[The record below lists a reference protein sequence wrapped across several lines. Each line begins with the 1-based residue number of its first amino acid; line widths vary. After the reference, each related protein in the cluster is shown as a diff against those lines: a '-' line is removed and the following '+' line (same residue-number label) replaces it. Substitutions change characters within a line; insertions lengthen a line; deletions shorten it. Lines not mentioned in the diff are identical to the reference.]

1 MDCTYKLGVSQVSP
15 LPWLPQ
21 LEIRI
26 CAAMAAR
33 RGGLMLRE
41 EIPHYAGV
49 ALVGL
54 ITGFAGYAIAKL
66 ASLLLLR

>member
-1 MDCTYKLGVSQVSP
+1 
-15 LPWLPQ
+15 
-21 LEIRI
+21 
-26 CAAMAAR
+26 MAAR